1 MSFVQVKVCGITR
14 DQGALLAA
22 HLGADMIGMIFY
34 ANSKRCID
42 LGTARRIVAVLPPT
56 VDRVGVFVDEAPA
69 KMMKIAEQLCLD
81 WLQLH
86 GRETNSTIK
95 QLQRAGFR
103 VIKAYSVNEM
113 TDWARIAD
121 SPADLRM
128 LDNGTGGT
136 GTAFDWSRIPKKGIK
151 DIILAGGI
159 DSRNVVE
166 ALRRVRPLVIDVNS
180 GVESSPGVKSPVK
193 LKQLFKM
200 VNRER
205 AK

>member
-1 MSFVQVKVCGITR
+1 MSYVQIKICGITR
-14 DQGALLAA
+14 PKDALLAA
-22 HLGADMIGMIFY
+22 ELGADMIGMIFY
-34 ANSKRCID
+34 AGSKRCVD
-42 LGTARRIVAVLPPT
+42 VSTAKRIVADLPPT
-56 VDRVGVFVDEAPA
+56 VDSVGVFVDEKPA
-69 KMMKIAEQLCLD
+69 QMLRIADQLCLD

-86 GRETNSTIK
+86 GRETNATIR

-103 VIKAYSVNEM
+103 VIKAFGVNEG
-113 TDWARIAD
+113 TDWTKIAD
-121 SPADLRM
+121 SPADLKM

-136 GTAFDWSRIPKKGIK
+136 GSAFDWSHIPKKRFK

-159 DSRNVVE
+159 NSRNVVE

-180 GVESSPGVKSPVK
+180 GVESAPGVKSPAR
-193 LKQLFKM
+193 LKQFFKV